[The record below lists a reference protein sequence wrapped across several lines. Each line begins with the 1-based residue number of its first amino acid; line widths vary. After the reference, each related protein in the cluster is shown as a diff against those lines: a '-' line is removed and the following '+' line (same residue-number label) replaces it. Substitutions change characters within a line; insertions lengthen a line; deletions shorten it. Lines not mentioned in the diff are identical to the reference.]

1 MRRATESITER
12 LLDEGI
18 IDDYL
23 STASIIESILAHY
36 RIEPLPYYPVA
47 TTDLPERI
55 RFYLKARQFDGLSKS
70 TLRIYFYILRELTY
84 YVNKPVKNINVNE
97 LRDFLMY
104 KSHTNSMASICSIIS
119 CLKSFW
125 TWLDVEDIIDYNPCK
140 HLHYPKYVQNQREGL
155 GIIDI
160 ELCREA
166 CESMRERAIFEFLLA
181 SGCRISET
189 RDLIYDKVISG
200 EFMVN
205 GKGSKI
211 RYCYLNK
218 KCLLYLKRYHDNR
231 KGDSPYLFVHLRP
244 PYGQVSTRTLQDE
257 ITSIG
262 KRCNIHLYPHR
273 LRHTFASMALENGAS
288 LTVVQKILGHSKIS
302 TTQVYAKL
310 SQTSVKNEYLRY
322 FNV

>member
-1 MRRATESITER
+1 MRSVTEIIATR
-12 LLDEGI
+12 LMEQGI
-18 IDDYL
+18 SNNYL
-23 STASIIESILAHY
+23 LTASIIESVLANY
-36 RIEPLPYYPVA
+36 RVEPLAYYPV
-47 TTDLPERI
+47 TTSDLPERI
-55 RFYLKARQFDGLSKS
+55 QVYLKMRRFDGLSKS
-70 TLRIYFYILRELTY
+70 TIRIYFYILRELTY
-84 YVNKPVKNINVNE
+84 FTNKPTKNITIND

-104 KSHTNSMASICSIIS
+104 KSNTNSMASICSIIS

-125 TWLDVEDIIDYNPCK
+125 DWLDIEDIIDYNPCK
-140 HLHYPKYVQNQREGL
+140 HLHYPKYIHNIREGL

-166 CESMRERAIFEFLLA
+166 CESLRERAIFEFLLA

-189 RDLIYDKVISG
+189 KNLVYNNVLTG
-200 EFMVN
+200 EFIVT
-205 GKGSKI
+205 GKGSKM

-218 KCLLYLKRYHDNR
+218 KCLLYLKRYYENR
-231 KGDSPYLFVHLRP
+231 KGESPYLFIHLVS
-244 PYGQVSTRTLQDE
+244 PYHQASTRTLQDE

-288 LTVVQKILGHSKIS
+288 LTAVQKILGHSKIS
-302 TTQVYAKL
+302 TTQIYAKL
-310 SQTSVKNEYLRY
+310 SQTSIKNEYLRY